1 MTKQITPQPIT
12 PQSPSITADES
23 PVTPNPWNRLRHYT
37 DARIGLGRA
46 GHSLPTDAHLSFQLD
61 HARARDA
68 IHQPLDIE
76 ALSTLINE
84 RQHSAIHLHS
94 AVRDR
99 AEYLKRPDLG
109 RCLSDEA
116 IERLQQHSDTADVQ
130 TSCDIALIIADGL
143 SARAIHDNIA
153 PMLDTLLPRISAQGW
168 TLGPITLVEQGR
180 VAIGDPI
187 GEQLKARMSVI
198 MIGERPGLSSPDS
211 LGIYFTWAPRSG
223 RRDSER
229 NCISNV
235 RPAGQSYAA
244 ATDLLIY
251 LMLEAERRQLS
262 GVQLKDDSI
271 VDSQLGDGRQGNLLL
286 PH

>member
-1 MTKQITPQPIT
+1 MTKH
-12 PQSPSITADES
+12 ITAQPSAKADHAS
-23 PVTPNPWNRLRHYT
+23 PVTPNPWSRLKHYT

-46 GHSLPTDAHLSFQLD
+46 GHSLPTEAHLTFQLD

-68 IHQPLDIE
+68 VHQPLDIE
-76 ALSTLINE
+76 TLSTLIKA
-84 RQHSAIHLHS
+84 RHHSVMTLHS
-94 AVRDR
+94 AASDR

-109 RCLSDEA
+109 RRLSDEA
-116 IERLQQHSDTADVQ
+116 IQHLDQYRDTHRED
-130 TSCDIALIIADGL
+130 CDIALIIADGL

-153 PMLDTLLPRISAQGW
+153 PMLDTLLPRISEQGW
-168 TLGPITLVEQGR
+168 KLGPITVVEQGR

-187 GEQLKARMSVI
+187 GEKLKARMSII

-211 LGIYFTWAPRSG
+211 LGIYFTWAPHSG

-229 NCISNV
+229 NCISNI